1 MSFGITAKLF
11 LALLLTN
18 LATAIA
24 VGVGVR
30 FAFDRGF
37 ERYVE
42 EREESRQQRLASAFA
57 DAYREHGSWEFLRGN
72 TDAWLELNHAARP
85 ERRDLPPPIRIRD
98 REAGDRFG
106 ERRPGPGARP
116 GMGNGLSGPLG
127 PPPGFV
133 RDNQGQLVVGEM
145 RAGEKER
152 EHPILVNGRQVGTLV
167 NPVRP
172 AGFDL
177 VDRRLQQAMGDASL
191 GIAAV
196 ATLFSALA
204 AFLLARML
212 LAPVRRLTAATRL
225 LADGRY
231 ATRVES
237 TSGDELGRLADDF
250 NRLGHTLE
258 KNESSRRAFMADVSH
273 ELRTPLAVL
282 KGELEA
288 VQDGVR
294 VPDAEV
300 IASLQAEVSRL
311 HKLVDDLHDVAL
323 ADVGGLAYRFESVDV
338 AAIVRT
344 AIDHAAGRLA
354 AASLTA
360 RVDAPARAIHVRGD
374 ESRLAQLVG
383 NLLENSMR
391 YTDPGGEI
399 RIGLERREAHALLAW
414 EDSKPGVPADAL
426 PRLFERLYRVEASRN
441 RGAGGSG
448 LGLSIAKSIVEAHGG
463 RIEAKASALG
473 GVRIEVLL
481 PLASAP

>member
-1 MSFGITAKLF
+1 MPFGITAKLF

-30 FAFDRGF
+30 LAFDRGF
-37 ERYVE
+37 ERYVQ

-57 DAYREHGSWEFLRGN
+57 EAYREHGSWEFLRGKQ
-72 TDAWLELNHAARP
+72 DVWLELNHAARP
-85 ERRDLPPPIRIRD
+85 SPRDLPPPIRIHD
-98 REAGDRFG
+98 REPGDRFG
-106 ERRPGPGARP
+106 EHRP
-116 GMGNGLSGPLG
+116 GMGNGPLGG
-127 PPPGFV
+127 PPPGSV
-133 RDNQGQLVVGEM
+133 RDNDGQLIAGEM
-145 RAGEKER
+145 RAGETER
-152 EHPILVNGRQVGTLV
+152 AHPILVNGRQVGTLV

-172 AGFDL
+172 TGFDM

-237 TSGDELGRLADDF
+237 TSRDELGRLADDF

-294 VPDAEV
+294 APDAEV

-311 HKLVDDLHDVAL
+311 NKLVDDLHEVAL
-323 ADVGGLAYRFESVDV
+323 ADVGGLAYHFENVDAGV
-338 AAIVRT
+338 LVRT

-360 RVDAPARAIHVRGD
+360 HVEAPARAICVRGD
-374 ESRLAQLVG
+374 ENRLAQLVG

-399 RIGLERREAHALLAW
+399 RVSLERREAHALLAW

-426 PRLFERLYRVEASRN
+426 PRLFERLYRVEPSRN

-448 LGLSIAKSIVEAHGG
+448 LGLSIAQSIVQAHGG
-463 RIEAKASALG
+463 RIEAKASTLG

-481 PLASAP
+481 PLADAP